1 MDVVDRWTGR
11 HASALQAALRMTH
24 DEYAEHLG
32 VARRT
37 ITNWHARPD
46 ITPSGEL
53 QRALDTA
60 LERAPATARA
70 RFARQL
76 DDDTPRDP
84 AQGVALTVALAI
96 VTRGPDVLLVCRRDD
111 TTGLRWQFPAGV
123 VKPGGT
129 PERVAVRETLAET
142 GIHCAVQE
150 DLGSR
155 VHPATGVRCQYFLCS
170 YLTGDIANLDADEN
184 DSVVWV
190 RRDDLT
196 RFIPPRL
203 IFPPVLN
210 ALSKEDARDRSA

>member
-24 DEYAEHLG
+24 EEFAEHLG

-37 ITNWHARPD
+37 IVNWHARPD
-46 ITPSGEL
+46 ITPSSEL

-60 LERAPATARA
+60 LERASASARA
-70 RFARQL
+70 RFARHL
-76 DDDTPRDP
+76 DDAAPRTPG
-84 AQGVALTVALAI
+84 QGIALTVALAI

-123 VKPGGT
+123 VKPGAS

-150 DLGSR
+150 DLGGR
-155 VHPATGVRCQYFLCS
+155 VHPATGVHCQYFLCS
-170 YLTGDIANLDADEN
+170 YLAGEVANLDADEN
-184 DSVVWV
+184 DSVIWA

-196 RFIPPRL
+196 RFVPARL
-203 IFPPVLN
+203 IFPPALQ
-210 ALSKEDARDRSA
+210 ALSKEDVR